1 MEMGCLNIMQNRPDN
16 RIYAGFFVRLAA
28 YIVDTVIVWAAML
41 IVRLPVWVTTISS
54 PDNFLVKDFIF
65 QYSIKD
71 ILFYIM
77 QAAYFVLLTYFTG
90 STLGKKLFQIRVVS
104 AEDRKMT
111 FFEVTFRETVG
122 RFLSA
127 LILSI
132 GYIMIAI
139 DKKKRG
145 LHDILSDT
153 NVVYYHEKK
162 VYTHADIH
170 YRNMVDANVQA
181 VAQPQN
187 PNSHG
192 EVNAQPQSPN
202 PYGEVNVQLQSSNPY
217 EKVNAQSQSPNPY
230 GEVNVQPQSSNPYG
244 EVNVQPQ
251 NQNPYEKVN
260 TQPQNQ
266 DNKSVYS
273 NDTDDFDNTDNAE
286 VSSVKTVHPQNMPSG
301 YFVDADDKDGK

>member
-41 IVRLPVWVTTISS
+41 IVRIPVWVTTISS

-77 QAAYFVLLTYFTG
+77 QAAYFVMLTYFTG

-170 YRNMVDANVQA
+170 YRDMVDANVQA

-187 PNSHG
+187 PNSYG
-192 EVNAQPQSPN
+192 EVNAQSQSP
-202 PYGEVNVQLQSSNPY
+202 NPY

-301 YFVDADDKDGK
+301 YFEDTDDKDGK

>member
-1 MEMGCLNIMQNRPDN
+1 MQNRPDN

-41 IVRLPVWVTTISS
+41 IVRIPVWVTTISS

-273 NDTDDFDNTDNAE
+273 NDTDDFDNTNNAE

-301 YFVDADDKDGK
+301 YFEDTGDKDGK